1 MGKTTSIL
9 STSILG
15 VLLAGGSAPVAA
27 DAPGYE
33 PAYYN
38 GDIVI
43 INEIEVQQSDG
54 ALEHAAAD
62 FYQVVYPTDQSLWPS
77 DPLCN
82 PCDHDENGI
91 DPTDFHDHVLDSIPR
106 SPGHGEFNPLWRVF
120 VILPAPGLDSDYANR
135 LPMESEE
142 EVEKAVDDGI
152 ALKIDTE
159 FYFLCSVVD
168 EHALRPLRLS
178 R

>member
-1 MGKTTSIL
+1 MGKTTCIL

-27 DAPGYE
+27 AAPGYE

-38 GDIVI
+38 GDTVT
-43 INEIEVQQSDG
+43 INVIEVHQSEG

-62 FYQVVYPTDQSLWPS
+62 FYQVVYPADQSLWRS

-82 PCDHDENGI
+82 PCDHDGNGI
-91 DPTDFHDHVLDSIPR
+91 DPTDYHDHVLDSIPR
-106 SPGHGEFNPLWRVF
+106 SPGHGEYNPLWRVF
-120 VILPAPGLDSDYANR
+120 VILPAPGHDSDYAAR

-142 EVEKAVDDGI
+142 EIEEAVDDGI
-152 ALKIDTE
+152 ALEIDTE
-159 FYFLCSVVD
+159 SYFLCSVVD
-168 EHALRPLRLS
+168 KHALRPLRLS